1 MNYILY
7 GELYPMIRKH
17 LNKILKERLKEVD
30 DFNVVKIDFEESSLD
45 EIAYEASSLPLGYE
59 KKAVVV
65 DGATFLT
72 KDVEEKD
79 EEKVLEILEKST
91 DEIDLIFI
99 LRSENVDK
107 KGKIFNFIKDNGQ
120 VFEFLN
126 IQKDEWPIYIA
137 KYFKNKNV
145 EITSEAINELAN
157 RVDGDLTRFI
167 NEAEKLCLYKNSIT
181 LSDVA
186 LMVSKPLED
195 DAFQMSNALFR
206 GENGV
211 AIAIY
216 RDLKLLGQKFVDA
229 LIPMLASQFRFISQV
244 CYLDSRGLEK
254 EEIAQQ
260 LGVSPVRVK
269 IALKNS
275 RNISRKAIANA
286 LDKLYNLDLQ
296 IKSGR
301 IDRSYGFELFL
312 INFPN

>member
-17 LNKILKERLKEVD
+17 LNKILKERLIEVD
-30 DFNVVKIDFEESSLD
+30 EFNVTKIDFEESTLD
-45 EIAYEASSLPLGYE
+45 EIEYESSSLPLGYD
-59 KKAVVV
+59 KKVVVV
-65 DGATFLT
+65 DNAHFLG
-72 KDVEEKD
+72 KDVEQKD
-79 EEKVLEILEKST
+79 EEKVLDILKKSQ
-91 DEIDLIFI
+91 DDIDLIFI
-99 LRSENVDK
+99 NRDANVDK
-107 KGKIFNFIKDNGQ
+107 KGKIFNFIKENGQ
-120 VFEFLN
+120 IFEFLN
-126 IQKDEWPIYIA
+126 IEKDEWPIYIR

-145 EITSEAINELAN
+145 EITSEAINELSN
-157 RVDGDLTRFI
+157 RVDGDLSKFI

-181 LSDVA
+181 LTDVA

-211 AIAIY
+211 AISIY

-244 CYLDSRGLEK
+244 CFLDSKGLEK
-254 EEIAQQ
+254 DEIASE

-275 RNISRKAIANA
+275 KNISRKQIANA

-296 IKSGR
+296 IKSGQ
-301 IDRSYGFELFL
+301 IDRSYGLELFL

>member
-17 LNKILKERLKEVD
+17 LNKILKERLGDVD
-30 DFNVVKIDFEESSLD
+30 GFNVTKIDLEESTLD
-45 EIAYEASSLPLGYE
+45 EVIYESSSLPLGYE

-65 DGATFLT
+65 DNCDFLT
-72 KDVEEKD
+72 KDVEKND
-79 EEKVLEILEKST
+79 EEKVLDMLNNST
-91 DEIDLIFI
+91 DDIDLIFI
-99 LRSENVDK
+99 LRNENVDK
-107 KGKIFNFIKDNGQ
+107 KGKIFNYIKENGQ
-120 VFEFLN
+120 VLEFLN
-126 IQKDEWPIYIA
+126 ISKEEWPLYVR

-145 EITSEAINELAN
+145 EITQEAINELSN
-157 RVDGDLTRFI
+157 RVDGDLTRFM

-181 LSDVA
+181 LADVT
-186 LMVSKPLED
+186 LMVAKPLED

-211 AIAIY
+211 AISIY

-229 LIPMLASQFRFISQV
+229 LVPMLASQFRFISEV
-244 CYLDSRGLEK
+244 CFLDSRGLDKDDIAK
-254 EEIAQQ
+254 E

-275 RNISRKAIANA
+275 RNISRRQIANA

-296 IKSGR
+296 IKSGQ
-301 IDRSYGFELFL
+301 IDRSYGLELFL

>member
-17 LNKILKERLKEVD
+17 LNKILKERLGEID
-30 DFNVVKIDFEESSLD
+30 DFNVTKIDFEESNLD
-45 EIAYEASSLPLGYE
+45 EIEYESSSLPLGYE

-65 DGATFLT
+65 DNAHFLT
-72 KDVEEKD
+72 KDVEQKD
-79 EEKVLEILEKST
+79 ESKVLEILKKSQ
-91 DEIDLIFI
+91 DDIDLIFI
-99 LRSENVDK
+99 HRDSNVDK
-107 KGKIFNFIKDNGQ
+107 KGKIFNYIKDNGQ
-120 VFEFLN
+120 ILEFLN
-126 IQKDEWPIYIA
+126 IEKDEWPIYIK

-181 LSDVA
+181 LTDVA

-206 GENGV
+206 GDNGV
-211 AIAIY
+211 AISIY
-216 RDLKLLGQKFVDA
+216 RDLKLLGQKFVDN
-229 LIPMLASQFRFISQV
+229 LIPMLASQFRFISEV
-244 CYLDSRGLEK
+244 CFLDSKGLEK
-254 EEIAQQ
+254 EEIASE
-260 LGVSPVRVK
+260 LSVSPVRVK

-275 RNISRKAIANA
+275 KNISRKQIANV

-296 IKSGR
+296 IKSGQ
-301 IDRSYGFELFL
+301 IDRSYGLELFL

>member
-17 LNKILKERLKEVD
+17 LNKILKERLGDVD
-30 DFNVVKIDFEESSLD
+30 DFNVTKIDLDESSIE
-45 EIAYEASSLPLGYE
+45 EIAYESSTLPLGYE

-65 DGATFLT
+65 DNCSFLA
-72 KDVEEKD
+72 KDSDPKD
-79 EEKVLEILEKST
+79 EAKVVDILQKST
-91 DEIDLIFI
+91 NEIDIILI
-99 LRSENVDK
+99 LRSE
-107 KGKIFNFIKDNGQ
+107 KINKNGEVFNYVKENGQ
-120 VFEFLN
+120 IFEFLN
-126 IQKDEWPIYIA
+126 IEKDQWPLYIR

-145 EITSEAINELAN
+145 EITNEAINELSS
-157 RVDGDLTRFI
+157 RVDGDLTRFL

-186 LMVSKPLED
+186 LMVAKPLED

-206 GENGV
+206 GDNGV
-211 AIAIY
+211 AISIY

-244 CYLDSRGLEK
+244 CFLDSKGLDK
-254 EEIAQQ
+254 DEIAKE

-275 RNISRKAIANA
+275 HNISRKQIAHA
-286 LDKLYNLDLQ
+286 VDKLYNLDMQ
-296 IKSGR
+296 IKSGQ
-301 IDRSYGFELFL
+301 IDRSYGLELFL

>member
-17 LNKILKERLKEVD
+17 LNKILKERLGEID
-30 DFNVVKIDFEESSLD
+30 DFNVTKIDFEESSLD
-45 EIAYEASSLPLGYE
+45 EIEYESSSLPLGYE

-65 DGATFLT
+65 DNAHFLT
-72 KDVEEKD
+72 KDVEQKD
-79 EEKVLEILEKST
+79 ESKVLEILKKSQ
-91 DEIDLIFI
+91 DDIDLIFI
-99 LRSENVDK
+99 HRDSNVDK
-107 KGKIFNFIKDNGQ
+107 KGKIFNYIKENGQ
-120 VFEFLN
+120 VLEFLN
-126 IQKDEWPIYIA
+126 IEKDEWPIYIK

-181 LSDVA
+181 LTDVA

-211 AIAIY
+211 AISIY

-229 LIPMLASQFRFISQV
+229 LIPMLASQFRFISEV
-244 CYLDSRGLEK
+244 CFLDSKGLEK
-254 EEIAQQ
+254 EEIASE
-260 LGVSPVRVK
+260 LSVSPVRVK

-275 RNISRKAIANA
+275 KNISRKQIANV

-296 IKSGR
+296 IKSGQ
-301 IDRSYGFELFL
+301 IDRSYGLELFL